1 MEFVAGFAVV
11 FLALSIYFWMKYK
24 KAVAFSYEL
33 QEVLDKKSEEIHS
46 LKIEYAT
53 KDMQLEHM
61 GSLKDELFK
70 AVKKLQLR
78 DEELM
83 NLRTLNSTLSTK
95 LEEQEKNHEEKLQI
109 YQKNEENLKKE
120 FKNLANEILDLN
132 SKKISEQNKQNL
144 DLILNP
150 MKQQISEF
158 KKKVEDVYDKES
170 KDRTFLQ
177 AEINQLKE
185 LNHKISNDA
194 INLTNALK
202 GDSKK
207 QGIWGE
213 MVLEKV
219 LESSGLREGKE
230 YEREK
235 HLTGDDD
242 KSFRPDV
249 IINLPNDRH
258 IIIDAKTSLRAYEEY
273 IACEDENQKEVF
285 LTKHIVAIKD
295 HIKTLS
301 SKNYEK
307 LKEVNSLDF
316 IFMFI
321 PIEGALLLA
330 MQNDTSLFDN
340 AFKQRIILVS
350 PTTLLVALR
359 AVENSW
365 RYEKQAKNTEE
376 VIKRAELL
384 YTKFVNFIEDL
395 DEVGKSLGKAN
406 EKYESAY
413 NKLKTGR
420 GNIIGQ
426 IELLKQRANIK
437 AKKNLEEDLKDTAIS
452 ELNKN
457 DEKILKN

>member
-11 FLALSIYFWMKYK
+11 FLALSIYFGMKYK
-24 KAVAFSYEL
+24 KAVAFSDEL
-33 QEVLDKKSEEIHS
+33 QEALDKKSEEIHS

-53 KDMQLEHM
+53 KDMQLDHM

-95 LEEQEKNHEEKLQI
+95 LEEQEKSHEEKLHI
-109 YQKNEENLKKE
+109 YQQNEENLKKE

-219 LESSGLREGKE
+219 LENSGLREGKE

-235 HLTGDDD
+235 HLTGEDD

-273 IACEDENQKEVF
+273 IACEDDSQKEVF

-301 SKNYEK
+301 NKNYEK